1 MFVPSILKIC
11 PTDEGTGIYLEWTI
25 PEKDCKPPV
34 HGYIVAYKRHELDIN
49 YSCRSLKGGR
59 TCSHVISLSRVS
71 SKYNIMV
78 SAYGYKEHGDFCPPV
93 ILCMSDYLDVNRSQ
107 GCGDIRE
114 LLPKPKI
121 TKTKSLHEGKGL
133 HLKWRV
139 PLDVSNVIIEGYI
152 VAYKRCGLDTQY
164 KEKMVP
170 GMNTKC
176 HAITG
181 TKPCTLYE
189 VKVAACANEGTGLFS
204 VPVIVRTGV
213 ENQQPQKMSERGEP
227 TFTPAITGICNI
239 IGHPGVFVRWKIP
252 DNADMK
258 NVDGY
263 IVAFRK
269 TVPSTAEYHRCV
281 IHDNSMTSHY
291 KEGLQFG
298 MTYQV
303 KVAAY
308 NSLGCGQFTLPKLFV
323 FHGKDASKRR
333 KLNRKLKFKT
343 KIS

>member
-11 PTDEGTGIYLEWTI
+11 STDEGTGIYLEWTI
-25 PEKDCKPPV
+25 PETDCKPKV

-49 YSCRSLKGGR
+49 YSCRSLKGSH

-71 SKYNIMV
+71 SKYDIMV

-93 ILCMSDYLDVNRSQ
+93 ILCMSDYLDMNRSQ

-121 TKTKSLHEGKGL
+121 TKTKSLNEGKGL

-139 PLDVSNVIIEGYI
+139 PLDVSNVIIEGYV

-213 ENQQPQKMSERGEP
+213 ESQQPQKMTERGEP
-227 TFTPAITGICNI
+227 TFTPAITGICNVM
-239 IGHPGVFVRWKIP
+239 GHPGVFVRWKIP
-252 DNADMK
+252 DNVDMK

-269 TVPSTAEYHRCV
+269 TVPSTSEYHRCV
-281 IHDNSMTSHY
+281 IHDNSITSHY

-308 NSLGCGQFTLPKLFV
+308 NSFGCGQFTLPKLFV
-323 FHGKDASKRR
+323 FHGKDALKRR
-333 KLNRKLKFKT
+333 KMNRRKKCKV
-343 KIS
+343 